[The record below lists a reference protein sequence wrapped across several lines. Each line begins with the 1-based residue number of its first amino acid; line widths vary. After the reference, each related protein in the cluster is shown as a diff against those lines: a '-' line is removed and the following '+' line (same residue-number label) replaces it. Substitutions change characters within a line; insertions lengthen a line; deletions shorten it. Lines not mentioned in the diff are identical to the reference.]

1 MSSPYHFA
9 QSVTSSALESVL
21 EEAVRDVGAKR
32 FAFHLAKATVR
43 SGESEEVLADVFID
57 ATGASFVTKEEHD
70 KAISDAEDHELEI
83 EREKEEAEK
92 EKEETVEKYAKIG
105 EAVRDLRRLFR
116 EASGEDD
123 EDAILIARLRK
134 ENTEL
139 RAEISKSVSA
149 SVEMATT
156 VREQRE
162 QIDALRGVEPYH
174 ETKMRRGVARLEEK
188 LAAYETAHRR
198 LFLAC
203 KGEKQRKILNETVEC
218 LVTIER
224 NFA

>member
-1 MSSPYHFA
+1 M
-9 QSVTSSALESVL
+9 TSYELARATTTNALESGL

-32 FAFHLAKATVR
+32 FALHLASAVIR
-43 SGESEEVLADVFID
+43 SGESEETLVETLID
-57 ATGASFVTKEEHD
+57 AVDASFVSKEEHD
-70 KAISDAEDHELEI
+70 KALADAEDHELEI
-83 EREKEEAEK
+83 EREKDEAER

-149 SVEMATT
+149 SVELATT

-188 LAAYETAHRR
+188 LAAYEIAHRR
-198 LFLAC
+198 LAASC
-203 KGEKQRKILNETVEC
+203 KAEKQKKILAETAEC
-218 LVTIER
+218 LAAIER
-224 NFA
+224 NFT